1 MECKTYGNIGL
12 FYRSLLQ
19 SKPLNWRGRI
29 MHGSPNIYEI
39 NSSTTPLSHC
49 TTTIRRPNSI
59 YYRSA
64 PFTVVGRRIKQ
75 FMEMFHYVINLL
87 PSPPRLCL
95 RTTCW
100 KIHHAQWIQC
110 CKFCAAHQSSLAA
123 GAGVI
128 KRMANSIG
136 PRNHYPWLDNG
147 LFKKPGHIYSLGCC
161 CSNLVMFFYRYTL
174 WLRSSRK
181 RYFFPWFIY

>member
-1 MECKTYGNIGL
+1 
-12 FYRSLLQ
+12 
-19 SKPLNWRGRI
+19 
-29 MHGSPNIYEI
+29 
-39 NSSTTPLSHC
+39 
-49 TTTIRRPNSI
+49 
-59 YYRSA
+59 
-64 PFTVVGRRIKQ
+64 
-75 FMEMFHYVINLL
+75 MFHYVINLL

-128 KRMANSIG
+128 KSMANSIG

-147 LFKKPGHIYSLGCC
+147 LSNWWCYTLFKKPGRIYSLGCC

-181 RYFFPWFIY
+181 QHFFLDLFIGHCWSEFFCHLSQFRIPVSGFRIPNSRFRVPYSGFRVLGLP